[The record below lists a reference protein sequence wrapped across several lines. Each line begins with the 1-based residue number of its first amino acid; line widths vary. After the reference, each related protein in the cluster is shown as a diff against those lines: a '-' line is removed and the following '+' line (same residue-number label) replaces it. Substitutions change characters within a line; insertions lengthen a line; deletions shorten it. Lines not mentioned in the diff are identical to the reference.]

1 MEIFSSICDVKYENW
16 SFDNNPRFIPSILA
30 LKVLLRITGKPNQM
44 QRTTVKTTRET
55 LDRLRPYAQFRDSWD
70 TVLNNVIDI
79 ADNIKREDHEI

>member
-16 SFDNNPRFIPSILA
+16 SFDNNPRFILSILA

-44 QRTTVKTTRET
+44 QKTTVKTTRET

-79 ADNIKREDHEI
+79 ADNIKREDHEV